1 MVHPVSHRIPRAP
14 WYSGTGPRKP
24 HPFRLQDCHLLW
36 WVVPDPS
43 TRNAVAN
50 FPRGRQS
57 PPDRP
62 HNPDT
67 TTLAGLHRIG
77 LGSSHFA
84 RRYFGNHGCFLFLGV
99 LRCFTSPRS
108 PRTPMYSVHDDRALP
123 RPGCPI
129 RTSPDHSL
137 FSGSPKLFA
146 ASHVLRRLSTPRH
159 PPIALSSLTIS
170 PLSWGTPKDISHTSL
185 VKEHRGTCPRTIS
198 WFFRFYST
206 LTAHSLKLHGG
217 GERIRTDDP
226 LRAKQALFHLSYT
239 PDCRGGPSWN
249 RTNDLTLIRRA
260 L

>member
-1 MVHPVSHRIPRAP
+1 MVHPASHRIPRAP

-24 HPFRLQDCHLLW
+24 CSFRLQDCHLLW

-43 TRNAVAN
+43 TKNTVGN
-50 FPRGRQS
+50 FPRGRQPS
-57 PPDRP
+57 PDRP
-62 HNPDT
+62 HNPAIA
-67 TTLAGLHRIG
+67 TLAGLHDHG

-84 RRYFGNHGCFLFLGV
+84 RRYSGNHGCFLFLGV

-159 PPIALSSLTIS
+159 PPIALRSLTIS
-170 PLSWGTPKDISHTSL
+170 PLSWGTPKDIS
-185 VKEHRGTCPRTIS
+185 
-198 WFFRFYST
+198 
-206 LTAHSLKLHGG
+206 LTVL
-217 GERIRTDDP
+217 
-226 LRAKQALFHLSYT
+226 HLSKSIGVFT
-239 PDCRGGPSWN
+239 PHP
-249 RTNDLTLIRRA
+249 
-260 L
+260 

>member
-1 MVHPVSHRIPRAP
+1 MMVHPVSHRVPRVP
-14 WYSGTGPRKP
+14 WYLGTDPRKP
-24 HPFRLQDCHLLW
+24 HPFRLQDCHLLR

-43 TRNAVAN
+43 TRNAVGN

-84 RRYFGNHGCFLFLGV
+84 RRYSGNHGCFLFLGV

-108 PRTPMYSVHDDRALP
+108 PRTPMYSVHDDQALP
-123 RPGCPI
+123 WPGCPI
-129 RTSPDHSL
+129 RISPDHSL

-170 PLSWGTPKDISHTSL
+170 PLSWGTPKDISQYF
-185 VKEHRGTCPRTIS
+185 TCQRAVGI
-198 WFFRFYST
+198 YCV
-206 LTAHSLKLHGG
+206 
-217 GERIRTDDP
+217 P
-226 LRAKQALFHLSYT
+226 LSRLPVIYLSRPT
-239 PDCRGGPSWN
+239 
-249 RTNDLTLIRRA
+249 T
-260 L
+260 